1 MRNRLAKKQNGRR
14 RKKLFKNLEAEMVL
28 ARVTGGEL
36 AKELGMSESTF
47 STKRNSRDSRGF
59 TLEQALAIKKRL
71 RSKLTLEKL
80 FEWED

>member
-1 MRNRLAKKQNGRR
+1 M
-14 RKKLFKNLEAEMVL
+14 FKNLEAEMVL

-47 STKRNSRDSRGF
+47 SAKRNSKDSRGF

>member
-1 MRNRLAKKQNGRR
+1 
-14 RKKLFKNLEAEMVL
+14 MVL

-47 STKRNSRDSRGF
+47 SAKRNSRDSRGF

>member
-1 MRNRLAKKQNGRR
+1 M
-14 RKKLFKNLEAEMVL
+14 FKNLEAEMVL

-47 STKRNSRDSRGF
+47 SAKRNSKDSRGF

-80 FEWED
+80 FEWEE

>member
-1 MRNRLAKKQNGRR
+1 M
-14 RKKLFKNLEAEMVL
+14 FKNLEAEMVL

-47 STKRNSRDSRGF
+47 SAKRNSRDSRGF

>member
-1 MRNRLAKKQNGRR
+1 MYTNM
-14 RKKLFKNLEAEMVL
+14 EAEMVL

-36 AKELGMSESTF
+36 AAAIGVTESTF
-47 STKRNSRDSRGF
+47 SLKRNGKYGKEGKRGF
-59 TLEQALAIKKRL
+59 TLNEALTIKRRL